1 MGTAGTSLILALA
14 CVLASAAVAKRAARL
29 APVATGELALAA
41 ASPVLPARLSAAV
54 LAVVFTAFTAVH
66 VRSWRAGLAGCD
78 CFGAGAEVP
87 ALRAGL
93 LTALAA
99 ALAAAVAVAGAPS
112 IIGLGSSD
120 PGAVPVVVLAAIAG
134 AAAWR
139 LAFTIRLDPGEGAT
153 DALVRSSALFLERRM
168 TRRTALQRVALVG
181 SALAV
186 APLRYLLY
194 PGTALAA
201 IGPSDCKKKKLCSDG
216 WTAFCCQINNGL
228 NACPEGTFPGGW
240 WMCTDYAGRLLCAE
254 QGVRYYV
261 DCNELPGRQFPG
273 GCRCAD
279 GTCDERRVAC
289 NVFRYGQCNTDVPA
303 VTAVVCRLVLC
314 ENPSTV
320 AGLNCNAS
328 LTVENAVCHHE
339 APCLGDAQQLVGAGG
354 V

>member
-1 MGTAGTSLILALA
+1 
-14 CVLASAAVAKRAARL
+14 
-29 APVATGELALAA
+29 
-41 ASPVLPARLSAAV
+41 
-54 LAVVFTAFTAVH
+54 VFTGIHA
-66 VRSWRAGLAGCD
+66 RSWRAGRAGCD
-78 CFGAGAEVP
+78 CFGAGDDMP

-99 ALAAAVAVAGAPS
+99 ALAAAVAVAGAPN
-112 IIGLGSSD
+112 IVGLVSSD
-120 PGAVPVVVLAAIAG
+120 PGAVPVLVVAAIAG

-139 LAFTIRLDPGEGAT
+139 LAFTIRADHGEGAADT
-153 DALVRSSALFLERRM
+153 LVRHSALFLERRLS
-168 TRRTALQRVALVG
+168 RRTALQQVALVG

-201 IGPSDCKKKKLCSDG
+201 ITPSDCGRRKLCGDG

-228 NACPEGTFPGGW
+228 NACPEGTFAGGW

-261 DCNELPGRQFPG
+261 DCNALPGQQFPG

-289 NVFRYGQCNTDVPA
+289 NMFRYGQCNTDVPA

-320 AGLNCNAS
+320 AGLNCNTS
-328 LTVENAVCHHE
+328 LAVEDAVCHHDT
-339 APCLGDAQQLVGAGG
+339 PCLGDAQQLVGAGG